1 MKLIIDSGG
10 TKAHWVLIHNEKQI
24 KIATEGL
31 HPFFMNSFEMSEVIK
46 TMLIPKLKKEILEGE
61 APDEVYFY
69 GAGCANEAQQII
81 VRTALLN
88 FFPKARIEVQG
99 DLLGAARAVLGRE
112 KGTVG
117 ILGTGSNVGYY
128 DGKEITKGAF
138 SLGYILGDEGS
149 GAHLGKN
156 LLKKYF
162 LQELSPRSIELF
174 EQRYG
179 ENKRARLSPVYTSD
193 YPNKYLATFAPFL
206 KTNIKQEEL
215 NQIVVDSFTQF
226 FEKMVSQV
234 SAKNEKIAFVG
245 SIAKVFEDVLAEV
258 CSQKGMELK
267 IVLKSPIEGL
277 IEYHSGL
284 A

>member
-1 MKLIIDSGG
+1 MKLIVDSGG
-10 TKAHWVLIHNEKQI
+10 TKAHWVLAGSEQQV

-46 TMLIPKLKKEILEGE
+46 TSLIPKLRKQISENISPKEI
-61 APDEVYFY
+61 YFY

-81 VRTALLN
+81 VKTALLN
-88 FFPKARIEVQG
+88 FFPEAKIEVNG

-112 KGTVG
+112 EGIVG
-117 ILGTGSNVGYY
+117 ILGTGSNVGFYN
-128 DGKEITKGAF
+128 GKQIVKGAF

-149 GAHLGKN
+149 GAYLGKM

-162 LQELSPRSIELF
+162 LNELSQTSLSLF

-179 ENKRARLSPVYTSD
+179 ENKRARLSPIYTSD

-206 KTNIKQEEL
+206 KTNIEQEDLKQ
-215 NQIVVDSFTQF
+215 IITDGFTAF
-226 FEKMVSQV
+226 FDKMIPQV
-234 SAKNEKIAFVG
+234 SEKKKKIAFVG
-245 SIAKVFEDVLAEV
+245 SIAKVFEDSLTGV
-258 CSQKGMELK
+258 CNSKGMELK

-277 IEYHSGL
+277 LNYHS
-284 A
+284 